1 MSRISQS
8 TWRVDSGFRA
18 IVLSLNQSNH
28 LSHFNKNRMND
39 NKRMV
44 TMGQENSKKRS
55 KQDDNGED
63 CCIENAS
70 LCNLAEDADQ
80 IEQSV
85 AAQLQDSSSVVETTT
100 VSTELNGK
108 VGEKFTS
115 ITEIGV
121 AKQEADRGDKESGE
135 ARGIEQEFDINHAE
149 RGLEREFDS
158 KKGEFPQNYK
168 CVEALQDSC
177 ESQILAKQEVVEAS
191 HCNREEEQPKYYI
204 SDGTDYLTNLS
215 DELVFDS
222 IITHLDFK
230 ELRTVVFISK
240 RFVAGLN
247 YEAVLRCNRNRSRV
261 KELLPMTECLPYSSI
276 HVPSPVRLMRI
287 LCRRRCEQCLGELAD
302 DEKWPGLFLCSDCT
316 QNLSAFVLMDV
327 FLNKGW
333 GCPEM
338 TVMKEDSATLLARP
352 IYSSVVGKSEVVG
365 PVVTVEGLNRLVEL
379 QPELLL
385 TLKQN
390 PELLYESLAWRNT
403 VHMIQHSVADP
414 PTHHECDVFFRILI
428 RYACGCNRCMST
440 THEDCPN
447 VLGSWEAFFSEH

>member
-1 MSRISQS
+1 M
-8 TWRVDSGFRA
+8 
-18 IVLSLNQSNH
+18 
-28 LSHFNKNRMND
+28 KD
-39 NKRMV
+39 NKRLV

-55 KQDDNGED
+55 KQDNNGED

-70 LCNLAEDADQ
+70 LCNLAEDADRL
-80 IEQSV
+80 EQSV
-85 AAQLQDSSSVVETTT
+85 AAQLQDSSSVVENGA
-100 VSTELNGK
+100 STELNGK

-121 AKQEADRGDKESGE
+121 AKQETDRRDKEREE
-135 ARGIEQEFDINHAE
+135 ARGIEQEFDINHEE
-149 RGLEREFDS
+149 RCLETEFDG
-158 KKGEFPQNYK
+158 KQVEFPQDCK
-168 CVEALQDSC
+168 CGEDLQNSC
-177 ESQILAKQEVVEAS
+177 ESEFLAKQEVVEAS
-191 HCNREEEQPKYYI
+191 DCSREDSKSAESEKKIEEAVLERPKYYS
-204 SDGTDYLTNLS
+204 SDGTDYLRNLS

-230 ELRTVVFISK
+230 ELRKVAFLSK
-240 RFVAGLN
+240 RFVEGLS

-302 DEKWPGLFLCSDCT
+302 DEKWPGLFLCSGCT
-316 QNLSAFVLMDV
+316 QSLSAFVLMDV

-414 PTHHECDVFFRILI
+414 PSHHECDVFFRILI
-428 RYACGCNRCMST
+428 RYACGCNRCMSS

-447 VLGSWEAFFSEH
+447 VMGSWEAFFSEH